1 MMAYVIKI
9 WENYEN
15 KYMINPCVFVV
26 MMMMTS
32 ISVRFVDC

>member
-15 KYMINPCVFVV
+15 KYMINPCVFIV
-26 MMMMTS
+26 MMMTS